1 MDASLS
7 SAPLLPEV
15 LTALPLG
22 AIVTLPDGSVGTVE
36 WSSLSEAHVTQHDKI
51 LGRGPWIF
59 ERWQVSPSLPWE
71 ASDYAQRCV
80 DLIARQQVR
89 L

>member
-1 MDASLS
+1 MDLETQSLT
-7 SAPLLPEV
+7 PELLP
-15 LTALPLG
+15 ALPLG
-22 AIVTLPDGSVGTVE
+22 AIVTLPDESVGTVE
-36 WSSLSEAHVTQHDKI
+36 WSTLAEVHITQHDKI

-71 ASDYAQRCV
+71 ASAYAQRCV
-80 DLIARQQVR
+80 DLIASQQVR